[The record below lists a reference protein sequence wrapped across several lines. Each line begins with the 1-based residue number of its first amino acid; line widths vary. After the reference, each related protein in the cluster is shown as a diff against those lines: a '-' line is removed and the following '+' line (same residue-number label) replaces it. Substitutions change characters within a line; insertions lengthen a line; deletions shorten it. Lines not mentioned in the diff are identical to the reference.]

1 MSILLKISAHYPS
14 MNGAERKVADALLKD
29 PAGARFL
36 SITQLATLA
45 GVSQTTVN
53 RFCRSLDFHG
63 FIDFKRLLI
72 EDLAA
77 RRNEEPDVHGDVKD
91 DDTAEALMLK
101 VLSVNIEAIQ
111 DTMSHV
117 DAVVFARIVSV
128 LAGARTIGIF
138 GVGSSSPVAMDLS
151 YRLLRSGLRCSYAF
165 DSHMQAIQASLLGPE
180 DVALAISHSGESQ
193 DTLDCLDLAATA
205 GAATVGIT
213 SFSQSTLAR
222 LCGLCLMTSTKKNF
236 WLSEAIPSRIAQL
249 ALCDA
254 LCVAVTRLKGVA
266 HQTIADRIDAAVELK
281 RS

>member
-91 DDTAEALMLK
+91 
-101 VLSVNIEAIQ
+101 
-111 DTMSHV
+111 